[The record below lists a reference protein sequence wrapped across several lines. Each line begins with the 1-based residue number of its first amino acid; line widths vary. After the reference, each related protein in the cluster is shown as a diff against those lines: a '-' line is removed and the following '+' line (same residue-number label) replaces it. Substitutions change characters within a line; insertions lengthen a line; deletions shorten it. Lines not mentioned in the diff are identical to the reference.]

1 MTANALPPEVQK
13 LVDRQEILDC
23 LTRYSRGVDR
33 RDRDLLLSVYHEDA
47 WDDHAVFCGPAA
59 DFADWAYDFHNKYQ
73 TAHHHY
79 ILNHSCDLDGDVA
92 HTETY
97 YLFAGVNREKPDT
110 ILSGGRYLDR
120 FEKRDGRW
128 AIAARKCLI
137 EWGGHLNDIDYPPP
151 FLAALHSS
159 GVSARGPEDTS
170 YERPLTVDRPQS
182 VFPY

>member
-1 MTANALPPEVQK
+1 MNADTLPPEVQA
-13 LVDRQEILDC
+13 LVDRQAIWDC
-23 LTRYSRGVDR
+23 LNRYSRGIDR
-33 RDRDLLLSVYHEDA
+33 RDRDLLMSVYHEDA

-59 DFADWAYDFHNKYQ
+59 AFADWAYDYHNKYQ

-79 ILNHSCDLDGDVA
+79 ILNHSCELEGDVA

-97 YLFAGVNREKPDT
+97 YMFAGVNREGPET

-128 AIAARKCLI
+128 AVAARKCLI
-137 EWGGHLNDIDYPPP
+137 EWSGMLNDIAYDPAH
-151 FLAALHSS
+151 LAALRSS
-159 GVSARGPEDTS
+159 GVAARGREDTS
-170 YERPLTVDRPQS
+170 YERPLSITRSEQ

>member
-1 MTANALPPEVQK
+1 MNASALPLEVQA
-13 LVDRQEILDC
+13 LVDRQAILDC

-33 RDRDLLLSVYHEDA
+33 RDREALLSVYHEDA

-59 DFADWAYDFHNKYQ
+59 AFADWAFDFHNKYQ

-79 ILNHSCDLDGDVA
+79 ILNHSCELDGDTA
-92 HTETY
+92 HSETY
-97 YLFAGVNREKPDT
+97 YLFAGVNREGPEV
-110 ILSGGRYLDR
+110 ILSGGRYIDR

-137 EWGGHLNDIDYPPP
+137 EWSGTLNDIPYEAAY
-151 FLAALHSS
+151 LAALRSS
-159 GVSARGPEDTS
+159 GMSARSTEDTS
-170 YERPLTVDRPQS
+170 YERPLRVDRPES